1 MCVRARVCVCAFLR
15 ELSTCWWTRF
25 DCACVAWCLTV
36 AVAHQNTHG
45 QLGHGITPSGDF
57 GSHQLPKRVQGLEK
71 KIVIN
76 AAAGGHFSV
85 VHRAVRKSDE
95 RRVALKKVQIF
106 DMLDAKARDRCL
118 KEVQLHPVSVWVPL
132 NRHKSGQTSRGFGD
146 CS

>member
-1 MCVRARVCVCAFLR
+1 MNQPCVRARVCTRLCVCLFLR

-45 QLGHGITPSGDF
+45 QLGHGINPGGDF

-71 KIVIN
+71 KIVIK

-85 VHRAVRKSDE
+85 VLTESNKVYAWGSNQVWHTQAESSLKD
-95 RRVALKKVQIF
+95 VA
-106 DMLDAKARDRCL
+106 A
-118 KEVQLHPVSVWVPL
+118 
-132 NRHKSGQTSRGFGD
+132 
-146 CS
+146 